1 MPAPAHAARLD
12 IKGASV
18 LIKRLTDV
26 DYARWDAFV
35 TATPAATFCHRAGW
49 QRVIEKAFGH
59 RTHFIYAERDGEF
72 SGVLPLT
79 EIRSRLFGHFLV
91 SNAFQVYGGPVAVD
105 ESSREALICYAADL
119 LHGTEADHL
128 EFRTIE
134 APDLVGWVVKEGL
147 YVTFRREI
155 SADHEKNLTAIPR
168 KQRAVVRKGIAN
180 ELTVRTGQDWRTLHR
195 VYAESVRNLGTPVF
209 PRRYFALLCE
219 EFGDD
224 ADIVVVEDQ
233 GTPIAAV
240 MSFYFR
246 DEVLP
251 YYGGGTPAARGRA
264 GNDIMYW
271 EVMRRAADRGCR
283 IFDFGRSKV
292 DTGAYHF
299 KKNWG
304 FTPRPLNYA
313 FKLRVGDTIPDVNP
327 LNPKYRLMIE
337 TWKRL
342 PLPVANLLGPFL
354 VRNLG

>member
-1 MPAPAHAARLD
+1 MTTSMESGVVVKA
-12 IKGASV
+12 
-18 LIKRLTDV
+18 LTDA
-26 DYARWDAFV
+26 DKARWDGFV
-35 TATPAATFCHRAGW
+35 AVAPGATFCHRAGW
-49 QRVIEKAFGH
+49 RPVIERAFGH
-59 RTHFIYAERDGEF
+59 RTHFVFAERAGAIT
-72 SGVLPLT
+72 GVLPLT
-79 EIRSRLFGHFLV
+79 EIRSRIFGHSLV
-91 SNAFQVYGGPVAVD
+91 SNAFAVYGGPVAVD
-105 ESSREALICYAADL
+105 GESHAALVKYATDL
-119 LHGTEADHL
+119 LERTQASHL
-128 EFRTIE
+128 EFRSIT
-134 APDLVGWVVKEGL
+134 ASCPGWLVKEGL

-155 SADHEKNLTAIPR
+155 SADHEKNLAAIPR

-180 ELTVRTGQDWRTLHR
+180 ELTVRVGHDARTLHR

-224 ADIVVVEDQ
+224 AEILVVEDK
-233 GTPIAAV
+233 GEPIAAV
-240 MSFYFR
+240 LSFYFR

-251 YYGGGTPAARGRA
+251 YYGGGTPAARNRA

-283 IFDFGRSKV
+283 SFDFGRSKI
-292 DTGAYHF
+292 DTGAYNF

-304 FTPRPLNYA
+304 FTPTPLNYE

-342 PLPVANLLGPFL
+342 PLPISNFIGPFI

>member
-1 MPAPAHAARLD
+1 MTGSQD
-12 IKGASV
+12 GGISV
-18 LIKRLTDV
+18 RPLTDA
-26 DYARWDAFV
+26 DKARWDDFV

-49 QRVIEKAFGH
+49 QRVIGQAFGH
-59 RTHFIYAERDGEF
+59 RTHFVFAERDGVIT
-72 SGVLPLT
+72 GVLPLT
-79 EIRSRLFGHFLV
+79 EIRSLLFGHALV
-91 SNAFQVYGGPVAVD
+91 SNAFGVYGGPAASDEASRAALVA
-105 ESSREALICYAADL
+105 YATDL
-119 LHGTEADHL
+119 LARTKAGHL
-128 EFRTIE
+128 EFRSIDATR
-134 APDLVGWVVKEGL
+134 PGWLVKEGL

-155 SADHEKNLTAIPR
+155 SADHDKNLTAIPR

-180 ELTVRTGQDWRTLHR
+180 GLSTRVGHDWRTLHR
-195 VYAESVRNLGTPVF
+195 VYGESVRNLGTPVF
-209 PRRYFALLCE
+209 PRRYFALLCK

-224 ADIVVVEDQ
+224 AEILVVEDQ
-233 GTPIAAV
+233 GRAIAAV
-240 MSFYFR
+240 LSFYFR

-251 YYGGGTPAARGRA
+251 YYGGGTPAARNRA

-283 IFDFGRSKV
+283 IFDFGRSKI
-292 DTGAYHF
+292 DTGAYSF

-304 FTPRPLNYA
+304 FTPTPLNYE

-342 PLPVANLLGPFL
+342 PLPVANLMGPFL